1 MMTDKQLRELL
12 ATALKN
18 KAPAAYGRMK
28 KDGTLKEY
36 LEGLMGVTLE
46 AISEARQDAI
56 DGLASEGSPTF
67 EPDPM
72 KRAQAINMA
81 TKAAEEIALAQ
92 AMETIEALS
101 AKSAATAASSPA
113 S

>member
-1 MMTDKQLRELL
+1 MMTDKQLWELL
-12 ATALKN
+12 TKALQS
-18 KAPAAYGRMK
+18 KAPATYSRMQ

-36 LEGLMGVTLE
+36 LEDLMGVTLE
-46 AISEARQDAI
+46 AISKARQDAI
-56 DGLASEGSPTF
+56 DGLVSEGSLTF

-72 KRAQAINMA
+72 KRMQAINMA

-101 AKSAATAASSPA
+101 AESAATTASSPA

>member
-18 KAPAAYGRMK
+18 KAPAAYNRMLEA
-28 KDGTLKEY
+28 GTLKEY

-56 DGLASEGSPTF
+56 AGLVSEGGPTF
-67 EPDPM
+67 EPDPLA
-72 KRAQAINMA
+72 RTQAINMA

-101 AKSAATAASSPA
+101 AESATTTASSPA